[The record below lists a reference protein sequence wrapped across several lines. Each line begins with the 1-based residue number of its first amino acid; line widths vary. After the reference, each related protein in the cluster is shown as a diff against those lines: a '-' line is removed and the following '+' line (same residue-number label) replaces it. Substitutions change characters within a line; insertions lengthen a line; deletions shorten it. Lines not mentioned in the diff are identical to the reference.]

1 MNEWLS
7 NGMNEWLM
15 NEWMCNGIRIELMS
29 NRKKEWIMEWKDE

>member
-15 NEWMCNGIRIELMS
+15 NEWMSNGGDIWI
-29 NRKKEWIMEWKDE
+29 NEWIDE